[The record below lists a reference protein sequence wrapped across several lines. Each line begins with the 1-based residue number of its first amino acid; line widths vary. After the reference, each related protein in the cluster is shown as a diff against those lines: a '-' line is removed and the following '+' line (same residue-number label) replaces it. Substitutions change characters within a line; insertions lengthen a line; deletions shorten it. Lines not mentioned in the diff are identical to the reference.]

1 MLLRFPTLGWGM
13 GLVRVPDTWLIA
25 LRLTGLG
32 WYVATCIIVGVLGG
46 IGLDQLLGTK
56 ILFFLLGTVLG
67 VVIAF
72 WGLYKMV
79 QPILI
84 ASKGPDPEDRDPE
97 NRGLQDQGRKR

>member
-13 GLVRVPDTWLIA
+13 DLARVPDTWLIA

-46 IGLDQLLGTK
+46 LGLDKLLGTK

-79 QPILI
+79 QPILN
-84 ASKGPDPEDRDPE
+84 ASQGKDREDR
-97 NRGLQDQGRKR
+97 GRKS